1 MGHHLWWNVIQPQ
14 TRATVQQI
22 CSACFMSLMQNRTIP
37 LLHAGK
43 LLIVRELVLLF
54 LKRNIIIYLIF
65 LVGFLKKLLKLN
77 SGSVEKDAEA
87 IFPFSCSSSSS
98 FFNPKKKK
106 KKPDKHK
113 LIMALDTA
121 LTLWSFKICYILN
134 SQIQIN
140 FCRRRYFWVKPMELL
155 EWAVCIP
162 IEQFW
167 QDIYLFTKVCYFKY
181 YKSTFSNQWRPVWAY
196 GLTPQR
202 R

>member
-1 MGHHLWWNVIQPQ
+1 MGHHLWWNVMQPQ

-22 CSACFMSLMQNRTIP
+22 YSACFMSLMQNRTIP

-54 LKRNIIIYLIF
+54 FKKKYYYLFNIFSWVSQETTEIELWVRIKRR
-65 LVGFLKKLLKLN
+65 
-77 SGSVEKDAEA
+77 GSNL
-87 IFPFSCSSSSS
+87 S
-98 FFNPKKKK
+98 FFLFLFFFLFQQKKK

-113 LIMALDTA
+113 LVMALDTVWPCDHSRFA
-121 LTLWSFKICYILN
+121 TFWTLKSK
-134 SQIQIN
+134 SN
-140 FCRRRYFWVKPMELL
+140 FCRRWYFWVKPMELL

-181 YKSTFSNQWRPVWAY
+181 YKSTFSNQCIGGPV
-196 GLTPQR
+196 GPMD
-202 R
+202 